1 MKVKSDI
8 IQGVINRAK
17 TAVRNF
23 GDDAKIEL
31 PAELVKNICQN
42 LNAERYRLA
51 QLNKK
56 HSVLTQQMKS
66 RQGNVHTYVGK
77 PIDELGEDDIRAL
90 GDKYI
95 DGLVHGYICY
105 SISGIPIIVGE
116 IMACDKNKC
125 ILSYWAPVEKESLR
139 VYEGVKRC

>member
-1 MKVKSDI
+1 MQVKSDI

-23 GDDAKIEL
+23 GENAKIEL

-56 HSVLTQQMKS
+56 YSALKQQVKSEMK
-66 RQGNVHTYVGK
+66 K
-77 PIDELGEDDIRAL
+77 
-90 GDKYI
+90 
-95 DGLVHGYICY
+95 
-105 SISGIPIIVGE
+105 
-116 IMACDKNKC
+116 
-125 ILSYWAPVEKESLR
+125 
-139 VYEGVKRC
+139 